1 MEGFESNLMESYGK
15 RNCQPNIKVKNQ
27 CVKGE
32 EQMDIKKILSLVGC
46 LAELYKILSEEDL

>member
-1 MEGFESNLMESYGK
+1 MEGFESNLMKSYDK
-15 RNCQPNIKVKNQ
+15 RNCQPNIKNQ